1 MLPASWEA
9 GAGIVLAL
17 GSSLLLALGGWL
29 QWRGLQDQPEGCL
42 SPWKLLRSPLWACGL
57 AASALGTVAYHGALL
72 LARLTLVQPLS
83 SLHVAF
89 TAMLAW
95 KGRRVRYREWLALAL
110 CLGGT
115 ASLAFAEVEAG
126 PAPSPAWGALAFLV
140 ALGSLPL
147 LLPAPARLGAFWPAL
162 RAGLCYGLSAIL
174 WKAGMGLPP
183 LSPGWLALLTLFSAG
198 FLGGFGF
205 LQAAFRRLDAG
216 TANALAACIA
226 ALFPLPAG
234 RWVFGEDPSLLSLG
248 AALAAIAG
256 VFLLGTAVRP
266 LKGPGTPPTP

>member
-1 MLPASWEA
+1 MLPDGWSTAV
-9 GAGIVLAL
+9 GVGLAL
-17 GSSLLLALGGWL
+17 GSSLLLAVGGWL
-29 QWRGLQDQPEGCL
+29 QWRGLQDQSEGHV
-42 SPWKLLRSPLWACGL
+42 SPLRLARSPFWAGGL
-57 AASALGTVAYHGALL
+57 LASGLGTVAYHGALL

-89 TAMLAW
+89 TALLAW

-115 ASLAFAEVEAG
+115 ACLALVETRAG
-126 PAPSPAWGALAFLV
+126 PAPAPCWPALALLV
-140 ALGSLPL
+140 GIGALPL
-147 LLPAPARLGAFWPAL
+147 LSPSPVRLASSWPAL

-183 LSPGWLALLTLFSAG
+183 FSAGWCLLLGLFAAG
-198 FLGGFGF
+198 FLGGFAF
-205 LQAAFRRLDAG
+205 LQVAFRRLDAG

-234 RWVFGEDPSLLSLG
+234 RWVFGEDPSLLSLA
-248 AALAAIAG
+248 AALAAVAG
-256 VFLLGTAVRP
+256 VFLLGTAARP
-266 LKGPGTPPTP
+266 LKEPGSLPTP

>member
-1 MLPASWEA
+1 MFPASWQS
-9 GAGIVLAL
+9 GAGIALAL

-29 QWRGLQDQPEGCL
+29 QWRGLQEQPEGHV
-42 SPWKLLRSPLWACGL
+42 SPWKLLRSPLWAGGL
-57 AASALGTVAYHGALL
+57 LASALGTAAYHGALL

-95 KGRRVRYREWLALAL
+95 KGRRVRYREWAALAL
-110 CLGGT
+110 CLAGT
-115 ASLAFAEVEAG
+115 ASLALAEVETG
-126 PAPSPAWGALAFLV
+126 PATAPSWA
-140 ALGSLPL
+140 ALGLLVVLGALPL
-147 LLPAPARLGAFWPAL
+147 LLPAPGRLTAFWPAL

-174 WKAGMGLPP
+174 WKAGMGLPTF
-183 LSPGWLALLTLFSAG
+183 SPGWCLLLALFSAG

-205 LQAAFRRLDAG
+205 LQAAFRKLDAG

-234 RWVFGEDPSLLSLG
+234 RWVFGEDPSLLSLT

-266 LKGPGTPPTP
+266 LREPDSLPTP